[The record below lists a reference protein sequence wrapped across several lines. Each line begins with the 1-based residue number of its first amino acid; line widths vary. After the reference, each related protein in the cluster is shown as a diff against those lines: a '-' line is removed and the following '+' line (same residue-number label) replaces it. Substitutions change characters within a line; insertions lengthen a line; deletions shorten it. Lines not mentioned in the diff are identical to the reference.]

1 MLYIRTIHG
10 LKLIWPLP
18 PYIRTPVTTRSNNI
32 VTIILIKTK
41 QQQTKQP
48 VSGLKLIWPLPPYT
62 RTPVTTRSNNIVTII
77 LIKTKQQQTKQ
88 PVSRNTIVFFF
99 NQTDTKIFP
108 SQVSNNIMITV
119 QRTLSNEAMMLMMY
133 IWIFITITL
142 TLTLTLISILGTS
155 AWSIYRI
162 SILGTSAW
170 SIYRKCLTNYI

>member
-1 MLYIRTIHG
+1 M
-10 LKLIWPLP
+10 P
-18 PYIRTPVTTRSNNI
+18 PYTRTPVTTRSNNI

-77 LIKTKQQQTKQ
+77 LIKTKQQQQTKQ
-88 PVSRNTIVFFF
+88 PVSRHTIVFFF
-99 NQTDTKIFP
+99 LNQTDTKIFP

-133 IWIFITITL
+133 IWIFITIILTL

-170 SIYRKCLTNYI
+170 SIYRKCFSNYI

>member
-1 MLYIRTIHG
+1 MHARLYRLATMLYIRTIH
-10 LKLIWPLP
+10 
-18 PYIRTPVTTRSNNI
+18 
-32 VTIILIKTK
+32 
-41 QQQTKQP
+41 
-48 VSGLKLIWPLPPYT
+48 GLKLIWPLPPYT

-88 PVSRNTIVFFF
+88 PVSRHTIVFFF

-108 SQVSNNIMITV
+108 SQVSNNILITV

-133 IWIFITITL
+133 IWIFITITLTL

-170 SIYRKCLTNYI
+170 SIYRKC